1 MKGLFILLL
10 CFISL
15 NLQASLAIKAQEL
28 KAMRLSS
35 GEIINNLS
43 LQESTKVLKSLDL
56 EQNLE
61 IRARVIYPEEVT
73 GLIVSKLTKAR
84 LTEKKPNPQDYN

>member
-73 GLIVSKLTKAR
+73 CLIVSKLTKAR